1 MQLKKASGNNINI
14 NTTSDSR
21 KKRRQKSLSSSSSS
35 WKTNNTILR
44 VFMLLIC
51 IISLIYTLSTS
62 GRYSQL
68 LVNLEGGGSSSLSSI
83 LLLPQPLPLL
93 FENKDLIKSDSKSN
107 TTTDTIQLG
116 ENTTT
121 TTTETTTTTTIMK
134 ATGTAGTATT
144 ETIPSSL
151 AASAITTTTAI
162 DANATASS
170 NTSKKKK
177 TKTKTLALLYPTGL
191 FGGYRN
197 QAMRFIGFMKLAI
210 IDNDTIDQLLL
221 PTLVWSTRYKHK
233 STTKTNIINSS
244 SRNNNATTTTG
255 NNQTQ
260 TQSNNQINPI
270 VTFWPVPFNE
280 LFDVQ
285 HWNTFHRPS
294 DADNNPNI
302 ISLPLLVSSI
312 DDDDDDDDDSENN
325 NNSSNGNQ
333 QKQNQ
338 ICWNSKKN
346 PSYNITNYNT
356 SLLPL
361 LTYRMLFGTN
371 HNNNDN
377 NNESKSKLTTK
388 TKIKNRNTTTK
399 RITSYFLEPLKEK
412 VIDFLMGESSKR
424 FHRIDYSNLIENCTI
439 PYVSK
444 SSGIKLWNQYLGMEK
459 RSPSIVPTKITY
471 TNNQV
476 EEAAA
481 AEQQQQQRRR
491 LRRQQRTS
499 KDDAAA
505 QRSTLL
511 VKTVDEALIPA
522 KQWRLL
528 AKQCVDHHLTTLNHN
543 SNPNNDPNKKQSQQP
558 PPPNNNNDDGF
569 GYIAL
574 HARIEPEMLA
584 HKCGKDMER
593 NLTTILNLVE
603 NLSIDYNSIILNSN
617 NGNGDGTNNAT
628 TEESPI
634 SEKLRNNIKNNN
646 NNNHRLL
653 EGVFVAVGRDEMQG
667 YDKYSTQ
674 DHGRIKDI
682 ALYNWNV
689 LNDRTVSYDNQ
700 GNELFTSSIEKQKQR
715 WMYQQ
720 NHEDHIH
727 DNNAEDDESSHHHLI
742 AQHNNESSSGPIAAN
757 TTASTQQ
764 HSLPI
769 FECGEGWVEYGFY
782 KDEQRQRELL
792 QLHDTNNEDNEN
804 ESTTI
809 TDSNGE
815 LLPNNYYGDILPSI
829 INFWLAVN
837 SDIFVGVMKS
847 SWSNDIWTTRYYQ
860 GKGIYNFQYTHEG
873 VIIPVENNGLPPP
886 HKNC

>member
-1 MQLKKASGNNINI
+1 M
-14 NTTSDSR
+14 
-21 KKRRQKSLSSSSSS
+21 
-35 WKTNNTILR
+35 
-44 VFMLLIC
+44 
-51 IISLIYTLSTS
+51 
-62 GRYSQL
+62 
-68 LVNLEGGGSSSLSSI
+68 
-83 LLLPQPLPLL
+83 
-93 FENKDLIKSDSKSN
+93 
-107 TTTDTIQLG
+107 
-116 ENTTT
+116 
-121 TTTETTTTTTIMK
+121 
-134 ATGTAGTATT
+134 
-144 ETIPSSL
+144 
-151 AASAITTTTAI
+151 
-162 DANATASS
+162 
-170 NTSKKKK
+170 
-177 TKTKTLALLYPTGL
+177 L
-191 FGGYRN
+191 FG
-197 QAMRFIGFMKLAI
+197 
-210 IDNDTIDQLLL
+210 
-221 PTLVWSTRYKHK
+221 
-233 STTKTNIINSS
+233 
-244 SRNNNATTTTG
+244 
-255 NNQTQ
+255 
-260 TQSNNQINPI
+260 
-270 VTFWPVPFNE
+270 
-280 LFDVQ
+280 
-285 HWNTFHRPS
+285 
-294 DADNNPNI
+294 
-302 ISLPLLVSSI
+302 
-312 DDDDDDDDDSENN
+312 NN
-325 NNSSNGNQ
+325 NN
-333 QKQNQ
+333 
-338 ICWNSKKN
+338 
-346 PSYNITNYNT
+346 
-356 SLLPL
+356 
-361 LTYRMLFGTN
+361 
-371 HNNNDN
+371 NNDNNN
-377 NNESKSKLTTK
+377 NNESKSKFTTK
-388 TKIKNRNTTTK
+388 TKIKNRNTKNTK
-399 RITSYFLEPLKEK
+399 RRTSYFLEPLKEK

-424 FHRIDYSNLIENCTI
+424 FHRIDYSNLITNCTV

-459 RSPSIVPTKITY
+459 RSPSIVPNIN
-471 TNNQV
+471 TNTDTNTTTNTNDNQV
-476 EEAAA
+476 EVAAA
-481 AEQQQQQRRR
+481 AEEQQQQQNQRRR
-491 LRRQQRTS
+491 LRRQQRKDQPS
-499 KDDAAA
+499 KKDDAAA

-522 KQWRLL
+522 KQWRVL
-528 AKQCVDHHLTTLNHN
+528 AKQCVDHHLTLNHHHA
-543 SNPNNDPNKKQSQQP
+543 NPNKQQQQQQQSP
-558 PPPNNNNDDGF
+558 PTTTTKNNDGF

-593 NLTTILNLVE
+593 NLTTLLNLVE

-617 NGNGDGTNNAT
+617 GNGDSDSDGTNNAT

-646 NNNHRLL
+646 HNNHRLL

-667 YDKYSTQ
+667 YEKYSTQ

-727 DNNAEDDESSHHHLI
+727 ENNAEDDESSHHHLI
-742 AQHNNESSSGPIAAN
+742 AQHNNESSSVPIAAN